1 MARIHVEQG
10 DITTYHVD
18 AIVNAANDE
27 MILGGGLAGA
37 IRRRGGPEIQA
48 ECDRHGPIALGQ
60 AAITGGGKLPAR
72 HVIHQVSMRLGGQTT
87 AESLRSSTA
96 AVLRLAEENGVRTL
110 AFPATGTGIGGFD
123 MRRCAEIML
132 EEVLRHQADRT
143 GLTDVYF
150 VLFDEAGRRVF
161 QETLEGM
168 KE

>member
-10 DITTYHVD
+10 DITTDHVD

-27 MILGGGLAGA
+27 LILGGGLAGA

-96 AVLRLAEENGVRTL
+96 AVLRLAEEHSIKTL

-132 EEVLRHQADRT
+132 EEVRKHLAGKT